1 MNATSTA
8 DTLVRHLF
16 EKQRAHAPQMGLTT
30 ASGRRARLYAL
41 LDAVMKYRPRFYE
54 ALHADFG
61 KHPAE
66 VDLAE
71 LYPAVREI
79 RHVRRN
85 LRRWLAPRRVP
96 TPLPLLGTRS
106 WIRYEPKGV
115 TLILSPWNFP
125 VNLTFV
131 PLVSAIAGG
140 NTAILKP
147 SEYTPHTAEV
157 MGELVRETFD
167 EAEVALVQ
175 GGPEVAQ
182 ALLELP
188 FNHVFFT
195 GSPRVGKLVMAAAAK
210 HLSSVTLELGGKSP
224 TIVDETADIRAAA
237 RRIALGKYI
246 NDGQICIAPDYVL
259 VHESIRDQLVE
270 AIRRQLIAFYSED
283 PGRSPALCRVVNEGH
298 FQRLRA
304 LLDDA
309 TAKGARVVQLG
320 TPDAAT
326 RYLPPTLLTDVTYEM
341 RLMQEEIFGP
351 LLPVL
356 AFRHIDEA
364 IDYINKGEKPLALY
378 IFSRKRSHINR
389 VLARTRAGGTT
400 INAAGLHFYNNHLPF
415 GGSNFSGIGKSH
427 GWYGF
432 QEFTNPRGVTEQRLP
447 GIAEVLSPPYT
458 NFKQKLLDWALKWF

>member
-1 MNATSTA
+1 MLRT
-8 DTLVRHLF
+8 LF
-16 EKQRAHAPQMGLTT
+16 EKQKAHAPQMGLTT
-30 ASGRRARLYAL
+30 ARERRARLDAL
-41 LDAVMKYRPRFYE
+41 LDAVMKYRPRFHE

-71 LYPAVREI
+71 LYPTVREI
-79 RHVRRN
+79 RHVRSH

-147 SEYTPHTAEV
+147 SEYTPHAAEV

-210 HLSSVTLELGGKSP
+210 QLASVTLELGGKSP
-224 TIVDETADIRAAA
+224 TIVDETADIAAAA

-246 NDGQICIAPDYVL
+246 NDGQICIAPDYLL

-270 AIRRQLIAFYSED
+270 AIRRQLIAFYTDD
-283 PGRSPALCRVVNEGH
+283 PKRSPALCRVVNEGH
-298 FQRLRA
+298 FQRLHE

-309 TAKGARVVQLG
+309 KTKGARLVQLG
-320 TPDAAT
+320 APDAAS
-326 RYLPPTLLTDVTYEM
+326 RYLPPTLLLDVTDDM
-341 RLMQEEIFGP
+341 RVMQEEIFGP

-356 AFRHIDEA
+356 TFRQLDEA
-364 IDYINKGEKPLALY
+364 IDYVNKGEKPLALY

-389 VLARTRAGGTT
+389 ILTRTRAGGTA
-400 INAAGLHFYNNHLPF
+400 INAAGIHFYNNNLPF

-447 GIAEVLSPPYT
+447 GIAEVLAPPYT
-458 NFKQKLLDWALKWF
+458 HFKQKLLDWALKWF